1 MLNVE
6 FPWDETSLSQ
16 IEPSIGSA
24 PFRKVNM
31 VLSLIQKMKLGK
43 LSDPSNV
50 IAEMLKALP
59 DQCSQLIT
67 DLINAI
73 VKEGKVP
80 EEWNNSY
87 IVSLFKGKGSPLDR
101 GNYRYWKLTE
111 QVLKV
116 VERVNEEIIRECI
129 VINDMQFGFMPGCGT
144 TDAIFIVRQ
153 LQKKFLD
160 KDKSLYFSFNDI
172 KKTFD
177 RVPRKVLWWAMSVV
191 GVPEWIVVIVQ
202 AMHSGAKSKVRVNGS
217 YSDEFE
223 VKVGV
228 HQGSALSQLLFII
241 VLEALSGEFSSNC
254 PWELLYADDLV
265 LIAETLDREIEI
277 MER

>member
-6 FPWDETSLSQ
+6 FPWDETLLSQ

-31 VLSLIQKMKLGK
+31 VLLLIQKMKLGK
-43 LSDPSNV
+43 LPDPSNV
-50 IAEMLKALP
+50 IVEMLKALP

-129 VINDMQFGFMPGCGT
+129 IINDMQFGF
-144 TDAIFIVRQ
+144 IVRQ
-153 LQKKFLD
+153 LQKNFLD

-202 AMHSGAKSKVRVNGS
+202 AMYSGAKSKVRVNGS

-241 VLEALSGEFSSNC
+241 VLEALSGEFCSSY

-265 LIAETLDREIEI
+265 LIAETLDGEIEI